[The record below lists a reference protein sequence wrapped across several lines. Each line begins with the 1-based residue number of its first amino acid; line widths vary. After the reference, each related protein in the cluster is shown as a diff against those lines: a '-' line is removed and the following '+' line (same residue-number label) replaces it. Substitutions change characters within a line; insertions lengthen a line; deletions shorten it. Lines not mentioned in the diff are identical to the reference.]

1 MWRLRLCFHTSSC
14 KIAKHHNFLIICKV
28 ADERDNTKEQSLAG
42 KEISISMRDM
52 ERLIDW
58 MRRTGRPQTVQ
69 TMARRYLE
77 MLREERGIRDS
88 K

>member
-1 MWRLRLCFHTSSC
+1 M
-14 KIAKHHNFLIICKV
+14 
-28 ADERDNTKEQSLAG
+28 AG

-69 TMARRYLE
+69 TLTRRYLE

>member
-1 MWRLRLCFHTSSC
+1 
-14 KIAKHHNFLIICKV
+14 
-28 ADERDNTKEQSLAG
+28 LAG

-69 TMARRYLE
+69 TLARRYLE
-77 MLREERGIRDS
+77 MLREERGIRDG